1 LAISPPGECVASP
14 WDSPYK
20 NSSPIC
26 NAGDRLRILLYNSS
40 REEVVA
46 MLKVKGIYRNGV
58 VELLE
63 PVEAPEQAIVEV
75 TFMDEPSETRELTE
89 AQKAALDIIGLLE
102 DLTPEQQRLF
112 DEATER
118 SPDFF
123 GDRELGL

>member
-1 LAISPPGECVASP
+1 
-14 WDSPYK
+14 
-20 NSSPIC
+20 
-26 NAGDRLRILLYNSS
+26 
-40 REEVVA
+40 
-46 MLKVKGIYRNGV
+46 MLKVKGVYRNGV

-75 TFMDEPSETRELTE
+75 TFMDEPSDTQELTE

>member
-1 LAISPPGECVASP
+1 MTGCAFCCI
-14 WDSPYK
+14 
-20 NSSPIC
+20 I
-26 NAGDRLRILLYNSS
+26 SS

-46 MLKVKGIYRNGV
+46 VLKVKGIYRNGV

-75 TFMDEPSETRELTE
+75 TFLDKPPESQELSE

-112 DEATER
+112 DEALQR

-123 GDRELGL
+123 GNRELDL